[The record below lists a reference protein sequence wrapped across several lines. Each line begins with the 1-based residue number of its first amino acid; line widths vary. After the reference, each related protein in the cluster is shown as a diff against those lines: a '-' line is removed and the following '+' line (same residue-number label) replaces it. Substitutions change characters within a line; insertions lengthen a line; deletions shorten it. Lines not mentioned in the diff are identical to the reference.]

1 MELFDLE
8 FSLDQV
14 ASAGNTLNIHEITG
28 LRSGLTKLKCD
39 EKFTNIY
46 FWGKVFGKEAGDY
59 YIAYGLRPTEFEFP
73 QKKFYYAGESFA
85 FSELPLITEAEA
97 EEIISLCSERM
108 FEGKPDAPL
117 KAATEAG
124 EGATEGAEEGV
135 KVLTEIDHLAQ
146 VVQEIDFDTAV
157 VPKGAYSI
165 SEEHQVVPS
174 IDFKGLSNMEAA
186 SLTSYLHFRPP
197 ISIAKLRAL
206 ARDDVQFYAN
216 FLDPLEEDLP
226 MGCWAIRQEPSATL
240 VSVRSL
246 NWPGYIGFHVP
257 GTPKFGSCY
266 FGYAQKNR
274 DLPFLL

>member
-1 MELFDLE
+1 MELYDLE
-8 FSLDQV
+8 FGLDQV

-28 LRSGLTKLKCD
+28 LQAGLTTLKCD

-46 FWGKVFGKEAGDY
+46 FWGKIFGKEGDY
-59 YIAYGLRPTEFEFP
+59 YIAYGLGKAEFEFP
-73 QKKFYYAGESFA
+73 QKKFYYSGESFA
-85 FSELPLITEAEA
+85 FSELPLITEVEA
-97 EEIISLCSERM
+97 EEIIALCSERS
-108 FEGKPDAPL
+108 FEGKPDTPL
-117 KAATEAG
+117 KPAVEAG
-124 EGATEGAEEGV
+124 EGAEGAEEAA
-135 KVLTEIDHLAQ
+135 KVLTEVDYLAQ

-157 VPKGAYSI
+157 VPKGAYCV
-165 SEEHQVVPS
+165 SEEHQVVS
-174 IDFKGLSNMEAA
+174 AIDFKGLSNMEAA
-186 SLTSYLHFRPP
+186 SLSSYLHYRPP
-197 ISIAKLRAL
+197 MSIAKLRAL
-206 ARDDVQFYAN
+206 ARDDVQFYSN

-226 MGCWAIRQEPSATL
+226 SGCWAIRQEPSATL

>member
-8 FSLDQV
+8 FGLDQV

-39 EKFTNIY
+39 EKFTTIY
-46 FWGKVFGKEAGDY
+46 FWGKVFGKDGGDY

-73 QKKFYYAGESFA
+73 EKKFYYSGEAFA
-85 FSELPLITEAEA
+85 FSELPLLTEADA
-97 EEIISLCSERM
+97 EEIIGLCSERM

-117 KAATEAG
+117 KPATEAG
-124 EGATEGAEEGV
+124 EGAPADEGV
-135 KVLTEIDHLAQ
+135 KVLTEEHHLAQ

-165 SEEHQVVPS
+165 SEEHQVVSS

-186 SLTSYLHFRPP
+186 SLSSYLHYRPP
-197 ISIAKLRAL
+197 MSIAKLRAL
-206 ARDDVQFYAN
+206 ARDDVQFYSN

-226 MGCWAIRQEPSATL
+226 SGCWAIRQEPSATL

>member
-46 FWGKVFGKEAGDY
+46 FWGKIFGKEADY

-73 QKKFYYAGESFA
+73 QKKFYFAGESFA
-85 FSELPLITEAEA
+85 FAELPLITEGEA
-97 EEIISLCSERM
+97 EEIINLCQERSI
-108 FEGKPDAPL
+108 EGKPETPL
-117 KAATEAG
+117 KPAAEG

-135 KVLTEIDHLAQ
+135 KVLTEVDHLAQ
-146 VVQEIDFDTAV
+146 VVQEIDFDSAV
-157 VPKGAYSI
+157 VPKGAYAI

-186 SLTSYLHFRPP
+186 SLSSYLHYRPAV
-197 ISIAKLRAL
+197 SIAKLRAL
-206 ARDDVQFYAN
+206 ARDDVQFYSN

-226 MGCWAIRQEPSATL
+226 IGCWAIRKEPSATL

-246 NWPGYIGFHVP
+246 NWPGYVAFHVP

>member
-1 MELFDLE
+1 MELFDIE
-8 FSLDQV
+8 YSLDQV
-14 ASAGNTLNIHEITG
+14 ASAGHTLNIHEITG

-39 EKFTNIY
+39 EKFTSIY
-46 FWGKVFGKEAGDY
+46 FWGKVFGKEGDY
-59 YIAYGLRPTEFEFP
+59 YVAYGLRATEFEFP
-73 QKKFYYAGESFA
+73 QKKFYFAGDTFVFA
-85 FSELPLITEAEA
+85 ELPLITEAEA
-97 EEIISLCSERM
+97 SEIIGLCMERQ

-117 KAATEAG
+117 KPATEAG
-124 EGATEGAEEGV
+124 EGATEGADENA
-135 KVLTEIDHLAQ
+135 KVLTEQDHLAQ
-146 VVQEIDFDTAV
+146 IVQEIDFDTAV

-165 SEEHQVVPS
+165 SEEHQVVSS

-186 SLTSYLHFRPP
+186 SLSSYLHFRPA

-206 ARDDVQFYAN
+206 ARDDVQFYSN

-226 MGCWAIRQEPSATL
+226 IGCWAIRNEPSTTL

-246 NWPGYIGFHVP
+246 NWPGYVAFHVP